1 MAFGNLS
8 IESQLTIS
16 YWFLWMKGN
25 LWGKLYHS
33 VFTVRSFFRLQRPTN
48 MDSLLIFNT
57 LHTRLHFDLFRKTWW
72 MLKGNRKKSLNRKQ
86 RPEGIRNTQNF
97 MALATHNWFP
107 NFYLKSWPERIWWFI
122 WDLTINF
129 LSIQESFWN
138 CKNLHNDY

>member
-1 MAFGNLS
+1 MFVQRSHTSIFGFYEWREICEVNYTTVYL
-8 IESQLTIS
+8 
-16 YWFLWMKGN
+16 
-25 LWGKLYHS
+25 LWG
-33 VFTVRSFFRLQRPTN
+33 VFFRLQRPTN

-72 MLKGNRKKSLNRKQ
+72 MLEGNRKKSLNRKQ